1 MNAQNGLQT
10 AVQRPNM
17 RTCALTLFDET
28 VPGISFDEEG
38 VCNFARH
45 SQWRLKNE
53 IFTGDEG
60 KAKLA
65 GWVDQM
71 KAGGRGKDYDCVIGV
86 SGGVDSSIV
95 AVRVAEL
102 GLRPLAVHLDNGWNT
117 DTAVSNIE
125 RVIKPLGIDLIT
137 HVVDWAEIR
146 DLQRSYIEASLLDLE
161 CVSDHAINTLV
172 YRTAHKM
179 GVRYVLH
186 GGNVATEST
195 MPPAWSYDKRD
206 GTNLRAIHRKFGKVP
221 LRTYPVM
228 SPLQFFRYLFIGR
241 VKSLPIL
248 NYLDFDKAAGIEE
261 LKDRFD
267 WRPYARKHG
276 ENRFTRFFQ
285 EYYLPRKFDIDKR
298 IGHLSSLIISG
309 AISREDAIVQMA
321 EPLYQDGEA
330 REELLY
336 VAKKLG
342 YTPDEL
348 ESLIQAKPCAH
359 TDFANAQWMFDHSS
373 MPVQVA
379 RYIAKGEF
387 SLANLH
393 KIREAK
399 Q

>member
-1 MNAQNGLQT
+1 MGSESVSQIVKRRSNIQ
-10 AVQRPNM
+10 M
-17 RTCALTLFDET
+17 CSLTLFDET
-28 VPGISFDEEG
+28 TPGISFDEEG

-45 SQWRLKNE
+45 SQWRLENE
-53 IFTGDEG
+53 IFSGESG
-60 KAKLA
+60 AAKLSQ
-65 GWVDQM
+65 WVEQM
-71 KAGGRGKDYDCVIGV
+71 KADGRGKDYDCIIGV
-86 SGGVDSSIV
+86 SGGVDSSVV
-95 AVRVAEL
+95 AARVVEL

-125 RVIKPLGIDLIT
+125 RIIKPLNIDLIT

-172 YRTAHKM
+172 YRTAHKL
-179 GVRYVLH
+179 GIRYVLH

-206 GTNLRAIHRKFGKVP
+206 GKNLRAVHRKYGTVP
-221 LRTYPVM
+221 LSTYPVM
-228 SPLQFFRYLFIGR
+228 SPLQFFRYLFVGR
-241 VKSLPIL
+241 VKSVPIL
-248 NYLDFDKAAGIEE
+248 NYLDYDKAAGVQE
-261 LKDRFD
+261 LQDRFD

-285 EYYLPRKFDIDKR
+285 EYYLPCKFGIDKR
-298 IGHLSSLIISG
+298 VAHLSSLIVAG
-309 AISREDAIVQMA
+309 AISREDALLQIK
-321 EPLYQDGEA
+321 EPLYQTDEA
-330 REELLY
+330 EEELLY

-342 YTPDEL
+342 YAPEEL
-348 ESLIQAKPCAH
+348 DSLIRAEPRAH

-373 MPVQVA
+373 MPVQIA

-387 SLANLH
+387 SLSNLQ
-393 KIREAK
+393 KIRDAK